1 MTPPKPLTFDE
12 WNRGAQQQIVKSDE
26 MTLHV
31 AVGHLEAQRSIW
43 TADVQR
49 LETFRRQCLVQ
60 KPPYKQPGWRPKK

>member
-1 MTPPKPLTFDE
+1 MSQPKPLTFDE
-12 WNRGAQQQIVKSDE
+12 WNTGKKGETELLVPPVYQPVTRGLDITV
-26 MTLHV
+26 
-31 AVGHLEAQRSIW
+31 W